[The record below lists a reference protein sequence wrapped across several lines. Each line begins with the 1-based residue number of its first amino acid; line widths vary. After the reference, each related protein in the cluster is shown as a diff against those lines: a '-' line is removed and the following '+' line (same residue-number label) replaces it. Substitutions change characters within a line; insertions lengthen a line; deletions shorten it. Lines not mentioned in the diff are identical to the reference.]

1 MVGTLL
7 AASNSEY
14 AQGRKNE
21 SISKPATWEII
32 TSSLAI
38 NILSLALPVMTLQI
52 YDRILGQQGV
62 GTLLM
67 LVAGVGTIIVME
79 CLLNLMRAYITCMQG
94 ARFEHEA
101 GIEAMGRILD
111 ADMRIVDASDVGE
124 HTQNLSAI
132 GKLKDFYSGQMLST
146 LMDVPFLM
154 VFLGLIGY
162 LAGWLVLVPL
172 CLLAVFTVLA
182 WFVGETLKDS
192 LANRDVHDSRRFG
205 FMIEA
210 LKGIHTIKALG
221 LEAPFVRQYEGLQ
234 SQASIENF
242 RVAENNGMASNM
254 GSIFSQ
260 VMVVAVTAAGAPL
273 VLGQSITTGTLIAC
287 VLLAGRVMQPVLR
300 GLSLWAR
307 VQDYRL
313 AEVRLERIFG
323 LEPISSAYEG
333 HLIANEGRLECRD
346 VTFAYS
352 EGDTPALE
360 GITLSLEPGEAIALH
375 GEHSSGKTTLM
386 EIIAGVY
393 PPDLGSVQVNGVE
406 VTAIPQSER
415 TKHIGYMPTSSVI
428 FRGTIMENLCGFD
441 TTRQPKALEIS
452 ALLGIHDLVSR
463 MPMGYDTMLEG
474 EQADV
479 IPPGLKQRI
488 TIGRVL
494 VERPRLLLF
503 DHADRALDKAA
514 YNQVFQLLGKLK
526 GRATMVLVSDDKN
539 LLSLADRH
547 YTLKNGRLME
557 ESEGIAY
564 EPLRVVRV

>member
-1 MVGTLL
+1 MTGTTL
-7 AASNSEY
+7 AVPSSEF
-14 AQGRKNE
+14 AHSRKAKGAA
-21 SISKPATWEII
+21 KPATWETIA
-32 TSSLAI
+32 SSLAI
-38 NILSLALPVMTLQI
+38 NMLSLALPVMTLQI
-52 YDRILGQQGV
+52 YDRILAQQGV
-62 GTLLM
+62 GTLLV
-67 LVAGVGTIIVME
+67 LVVGVGTIIVME
-79 CLLNLMRAYITCMQG
+79 CILNLMRAYITCMQG
-94 ARFEHEA
+94 ARYEHEA

-111 ADMRIVDASDVGE
+111 ADMRIVEASDVGE

-132 GKLKDFYSGQMLST
+132 GKLKDFYSGQVLST
-146 LMDVPFLM
+146 LMDVPFLL

-162 LAGWLVLVPL
+162 LGGWLVLVPL
-172 CLLAVFTVLA
+172 CLLAVFSVLA

-192 LANRDVHDSRRFG
+192 LANRDAHDSRRFG

-210 LKGIHTIKALG
+210 LKGIHSIKALA
-221 LEAPFVRQYEGLQ
+221 LEAPFARRYEGLQ
-234 SQASIENF
+234 AEASLENF

-254 GSIFSQ
+254 GNIFSQ

-287 VLLAGRVMQPVLR
+287 VLLSGRVMQPVLR

-307 VQDYRL
+307 VQDFRL
-313 AEVRLERIFG
+313 AEERLDPIFALQPVG
-323 LEPISSAYEG
+323 TAHTG
-333 HLIANEGRLECRD
+333 HAITNEGRLECRD
-346 VTFAYS
+346 ISFAYG
-352 EGDTPALE
+352 EGATPVLQ
-360 GITLSLEPGEAIALH
+360 GISLSLEPGETIALH

-393 PPDLGSVQVNGVE
+393 PPDLGSVMVNGVE
-406 VTAIPQSER
+406 ATSIPASER
-415 TKHIGYMPTSSVI
+415 TKHIGYMPTTSVI

-441 TTRQPKALEIS
+441 PARQQKALEIS

-463 MPMGYDTMLEG
+463 MPMGYDTELEG

-526 GRATMVLVSDDKN
+526 GRVTMVLVSDDRN

-547 YTLKNGRLME
+547 YTLENGRLKE

-564 EPLRVVRV
+564 EPLRMVSI